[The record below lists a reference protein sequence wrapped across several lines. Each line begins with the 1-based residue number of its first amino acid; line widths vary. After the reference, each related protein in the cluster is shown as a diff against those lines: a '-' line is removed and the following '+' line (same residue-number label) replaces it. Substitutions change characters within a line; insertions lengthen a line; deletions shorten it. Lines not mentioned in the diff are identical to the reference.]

1 MKRRQ
6 HSLYI
11 NRQTR
16 KSAEYESPYY
26 TFRNAFDYEAARTQ
40 RQNHEMPHHRVAEVA
55 EFVESRTASMVAT
68 ESIFAGHS
76 AISKSTPARTDSDL
90 EAAAIRS
97 SDQIPPT

>member
-16 KSAEYESPYY
+16 KSAESPYY

-40 RQNHEMPHHRVAEVA
+40 RQNHEMPHDRVAEVA

-68 ESIFAGHS
+68 ESIFTGHS
-76 AISKSTPARTDSDL
+76 AITQINTGENRMLTSMLTSRLPRSDHL
-90 EAAAIRS
+90 T
-97 SDQIPPT
+97 Q